1 MVFKCMLKIRD
12 TYRYWIIYFFVFT
25 IPLSQYFS
33 VRILLILFV
42 LTLSLGL
49 NRFTLSNLFKNSWD
63 ILIYMSVLIL
73 GLLYTSD
80 LTQGLRVLETNF
92 SFLAIP
98 ITVSSLQL
106 NSKQLNNLWL
116 AFILGLLT
124 ASAICLS
131 FALFSFF
138 HDHELGHFLYYDLT
152 TPIGFQPTYFAYY
165 LSFAICLL
173 LYSLF
178 SNQLAISR
186 QVTIVGIFFMFLMLM
201 LTASRTA
208 YIGLLF
214 VLSFFILKFLF
225 NETERSNRWIALF
238 SVFLLLVMLFV
249 NYFDLNGSLMGSSEG
264 TDYWE
269 RFILWEAAIRA
280 NPNPLFG
287 VGTGD
292 YKAIL
297 NQYYQAQG
305 MTLFA
310 DESYNAHNEFIQLYF
325 SNGIFGLLALC
336 ILICRPLYLSFKV
349 QNSLGILIIFPFI
362 IYGITEVFL
371 GRFQGVVFFVFC
383 HQLVITQYYLIKPK
397 LFLGEES
404 TLST

>member
-1 MVFKCMLKIRD
+1 MLKIRD
-12 TYRYWIIYFFVFT
+12 TYRYWLLIFFVFS

-33 VRILLILFV
+33 VRILLFSVV
-42 LTLSLGL
+42 LTLFLGL
-49 NRFTLSNLFKNSWD
+49 NRFTLSNLFRNSWD
-63 ILIYMSVLIL
+63 ILVYVSVLIF
-73 GLLYTSD
+73 GLLYTTD

-98 ITVSSLQL
+98 IIIRGLQL

-138 HDHELGHFLYYDLT
+138 QDKEFTHFFYYNLT
-152 TPIGFQPTYFAYY
+152 NPIGFQPTYFAYY

-173 LYSLF
+173 LYSLL
-178 SNQLAISR
+178 SNERRVSR

-208 YIGLLF
+208 YIATLF
-214 VLSFFILKFLF
+214 VLSFFILKYLF
-225 NETERSNRWIALF
+225 NESKKSSKWIALL
-238 SVFLLLVMLFV
+238 SVFLLIMMLLV
-249 NYFDLNGSLMGSSEG
+249 NYFDLNGSLTSSSEG

-269 RFILWEAAIRA
+269 RFTLWDAALRA

-297 NQYYQAQG
+297 NQYYQSQG
-305 MTLFA
+305 MALFV
-310 DESYNAHNEFIQLYF
+310 EEGYNSHNQFIQLYF

-336 ILICRPLYLSFKV
+336 ILIGRPLYLSFKT
-349 QNSLGILIIFPFI
+349 QNPLGILIIFPFI

-383 HQLVITQYYLIKPK
+383 HQLVIAQYYLIKPK
-397 LFLGEES
+397 LILSKEN